1 MPRVAANDDVPVV
14 IEIVGEFTTLAE
26 ALLLFVMLLAS
37 DEDCVTDAE
46 AVCGQYS
53 MGNKPNVM
61 SAANTLKRS
70 RLRTASPL

>member
-1 MPRVAANDDVPVV
+1 MPRVTANDDVPVV
-14 IEIVGEFTTLAE
+14 IAIVGEFTTLAE
-26 ALLLFVMLLAS
+26 ALPLYERLLAS

-53 MGNKPNVM
+53 MGIKPNVA

>member
-14 IEIVGEFTTLAE
+14 IATDSEFTKLAE
-26 ALLLFVMLLAS
+26 LLLLYVKLFEK
-37 DEDCVTDAE
+37 DEDFVTDAE